1 MQQDEK
7 ETLTK
12 RPTIESL
19 KQPIFPQYDF
29 QEPEYE
35 SGSASSNLSE
45 QKQKAES

>member
-45 QKQKAES
+45 KKQKAES